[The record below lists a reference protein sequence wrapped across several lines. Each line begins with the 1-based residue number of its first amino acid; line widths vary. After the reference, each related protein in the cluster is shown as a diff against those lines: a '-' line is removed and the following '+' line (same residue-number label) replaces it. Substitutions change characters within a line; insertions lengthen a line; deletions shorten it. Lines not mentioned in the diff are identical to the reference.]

1 MVTLNENLNCEEIVR
16 GSREKC
22 CPERFYRG
30 LRSPERT
37 LSQDVH
43 NALLPHIHQ
52 FFLGGREW

>member
-16 GSREKC
+16 GSSEKC

-30 LRSPERT
+30 LWSPERT